1 MAERTPWTFLTNHS
15 HVLICLSRDPQLRL
29 RELAELVGITDRA
42 VFTIIGELE
51 AEGYLEKRKVGRR
64 NEYVVL
70 PGHPMRHAVE
80 AGHTVDELLDVM
92 VPHGSQ
98 AQDDDFRSKPTE

>member
-1 MAERTPWTFLTNHS
+1 MADRTPWTFLTNHS

-64 NEYVVL
+64 NEYVVHA
-70 PGHPMRHAVE
+70 GHPMRHAVE
-80 AGHTVDELLDVM
+80 AGHTVDELLEVM
-92 VPHGSQ
+92 VPPGSSSG
-98 AQDDDFRSKPTE
+98 DDDLTSNSTK